1 MATHRYLTK
10 SRFKLATEC
19 ATKLHYTGDPAYFN
33 ARTEDSFLAA
43 LAEGGFQV
51 GGLACL
57 MVPGGTMIDAESADE
72 QVART
77 HELLKQTNVVI
88 YEATLVHEGKLVRV
102 DILRKQGGTVD
113 LIEVKAKSYSAS
125 KDGDLRA
132 TKGGIKSAWLPYLLD
147 VAFQQHVVSR
157 ALPDLKV
164 RPWLMLA
171 DKEAAATV
179 DGLGQAFK
187 VRRGVRGVVVDIS
200 PGTAERLGAPLL
212 CQIPVTSQVAE
223 IQDGV
228 LQVGHE
234 VLPFSLAIDFMARA
248 GRGEVRVPGIPRIAC
263 AQCEFKTAQVPVSG
277 ELRSGFHECW
287 TAALGW
293 TRQDFEAPLVLQ
305 LWNSRRK
312 AKWLAEGRYKLSQV
326 NEEDLGLVDAEPGI
340 EGLSTAQR
348 QWMQCTDHP
357 LWIDTAGLQREMTT
371 WRYPLNFIDFETAMV
386 PIPYQAGRRPYEVIA
401 FQFSHHVMH
410 EDGRVHH
417 QTQFLDASPGGD
429 PTRPFMRA
437 LKAALEANAGTVFRW
452 SHHENNVLSSMRNRL
467 IEEDLPGDQNLAAFI
482 QLITHQSGGAAG
494 ARNMVDLCELSQ
506 RYFYAPGTRG
516 SSSLKKVLPAL
527 MRNSQ
532 FLRQTYSQAVYGTT
546 AMPSLNLKDPVA
558 WWVPDA
564 QGQPLDPYGLLPP
577 VFADLSEEQQA
588 ELGDETQSG
597 LKDGGAAMA
606 AYARLQQ
613 EELPHAVRG
622 AIEQALL
629 RYCELDTLA
638 MVMAVQAW
646 RFDSECLNE
655 EA

>member
-43 LAEGGFQV
+43 LAEGGYQV
-51 GGLACL
+51 GALACL
-57 MVPGGTMIDAESADE
+57 MVPGGTMIDAQGADE
-72 QVART
+72 QVVRT
-77 HELLKQTNVVI
+77 HELLKQESVVI

-102 DILRKQGGTVD
+102 DILSKKGGTVD
-113 LIEVKAKSYSAS
+113 LIEVKAKSYSAA
-125 KDGDLRA
+125 KDGDFRA
-132 TKGGIKSAWLPYLLD
+132 AKGGIKSAWLPYLLD

-157 ALPDLKV
+157 ALPDLEV

-187 VRRGVRGVVVDIS
+187 IRRSGGGVVVDTS

-212 CQIPVTSQVAE
+212 CRIPVGAQVAE
-223 IQDGV
+223 IQAGT
-228 LQVGHE
+228 LQVGHQE
-234 VLPFSLAIDFMARA
+234 LPFPLAIDHMARA
-248 GRGEVRVPGIPRIAC
+248 GRGEVHVPGIPGIAC
-263 AQCEFKTAQVPVSG
+263 SQCEFKTTQVPVSG
-277 ELRSGFHECW
+277 ELRSGFHECL

-293 TRQDFEAPLVLQ
+293 TRPDFDAPLVLH

-312 AKWLAEGRYKLSQV
+312 GKWLAEGRYKLSQLT
-326 NEEDLGLVDAEPGI
+326 EEDLSLVDAEPGI

-348 QWMQCTDHP
+348 QWMQCIDHP
-357 LWIDTAGLQREMTT
+357 LWVDAAGLQREMGT

-410 EDGRVHH
+410 DDGRVHH
-417 QTQFLDASPGGD
+417 QTQFLEARPGVD
-429 PTRPFMRA
+429 PTRPFLSA
-437 LKAALEANAGTVFRW
+437 LKAALDANAGTVFRW
-452 SHHENNVLSSMRNRL
+452 SHHENNVLGSLRERL
-467 IEEDLPGDQNLAAFI
+467 IEEGLPGDQDLVAFI
-482 QLITHQSGGAAG
+482 QLITHQSGGIAG

-532 FLRQTYSQAVYGTT
+532 FLRQTYSQAVYGSSEI
-546 AMPSLNLKDPVA
+546 PSLNLKQPVA

-564 QGQPLDPYGLLPP
+564 QGQPLDPYGLLPGA
-577 VFADLSEEQQA
+577 FADLSEELRA
-588 ELGDETQSG
+588 DLGDEAQG
-597 LKDGGAAMA
+597 DLKDGGAAMA

-613 EELPHAVRG
+613 EELQPGLRS

-629 RYCELDTLA
+629 RYCELDTFA

-646 RFDSECLNE
+646 RADQWTT
-655 EA
+655 AA